1 MRFFYFLFFVEYKSL
16 NFCGLTCPS
25 PWEASPAIQK
35 KIRSSRAA
43 AGERARESSYV
54 EGNCFEYASYT
65 L

>member
-35 KIRSSRAA
+35 KLGHPGQLPAN
-43 AGERARESSYV
+43 EP
-54 EGNCFEYASYT
+54 GNQAT
-65 L
+65 